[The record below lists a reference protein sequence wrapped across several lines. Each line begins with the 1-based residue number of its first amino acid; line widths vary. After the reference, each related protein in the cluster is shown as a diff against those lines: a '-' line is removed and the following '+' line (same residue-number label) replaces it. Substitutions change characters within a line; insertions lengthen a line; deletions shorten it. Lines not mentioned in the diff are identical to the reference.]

1 MLRNFFLLASLSIL
15 IGWSATAQENKTKA
29 IYHLIDN
36 YSVARENRDT
46 VLLKKILTAD
56 VDQLVSTGEWR
67 YGIQSAV
74 KGMLESSA
82 TSPGTRTLRVERV
95 RFLGKHIALADA
107 RYDIRNDDGT
117 IRSMWSSFAV
127 VKQGGTWKISAIRN
141 MLPAK
146 R

>member
-1 MLRNFFLLASLSIL
+1 
-15 IGWSATAQENKTKA
+15 
-29 IYHLIDN
+29 
-36 YSVARENRDT
+36 VARENRDT

-82 TSPGTRTLRVERV
+82 TNPGNRTLRVERV

>member
-1 MLRNFFLLASLSIL
+1 MLRKFFLLTGLFI
-15 IGWSATAQENKTKA
+15 IGLTVLAQDDKTKA
-29 IYHLIDN
+29 IYQLVDN
-36 YSVARENRDT
+36 YSLARENRDT
-46 VLLKKILTAD
+46 ILLKKILTED
-56 VDQLVSTGEWR
+56 IDQLVSTGEWR
-67 YGIQSAV
+67 YGLQSAV

-82 TSPGTRTLRVERV
+82 KSPGTRTLHVERV

-117 IRSMWSSFAV
+117 VRSMWSSFTAV
-127 VKQGGTWKISAIRN
+127 RENGTWKISAIRN